1 MLRIDGLESGK
12 GHFRWC
18 YWFAV
23 GQKSLQRFYRRT
35 IRVFGVSP
43 LCSTQGA
50 KQMRASRMNRKT
62 QSRKRWHENG
72 VLFVKVNVGFRT
84 DSVRTGCSL
93 TKLNAE
99 RNEEPLMLDTQAVIS
114 SGLLGSLALVQNHQ
128 QTNVSAEEGG
138 RNVRLLNFRH
148 PTANRFLVMSRRW
161 FCFRFS
167 NSRKP
172 TGCRVAKRTGS

>member
-1 MLRIDGLESGK
+1 
-12 GHFRWC
+12 
-18 YWFAV
+18 
-23 GQKSLQRFYRRT
+23 
-35 IRVFGVSP
+35 
-43 LCSTQGA
+43 
-50 KQMRASRMNRKT
+50 MNRKT

-148 PTANRFLVMSRRW
+148 PTANRFLVMSRR
-161 FCFRFS
+161 
-167 NSRKP
+167 
-172 TGCRVAKRTGS
+172 